1 MQPTLQCFG
10 VGVVLLS
17 LAPPTMSFS
26 RGASHVSCREMIPGH
41 ISAQPQDPQRS
52 HVTLHTSASSYL
64 PGQLVTVTVRS
75 SRDFMGFL
83 LQARSVEGAGVK
95 ARTGVGVGA
104 GLRSTRVGPVLLGGS
119 WTLTPPGTHTLRC
132 LSEGD
137 TLTHSDKQ
145 LKRNLS
151 FVWKAPDAPMGDIK
165 FYITVVQSYFVYWAG
180 IDSAVVHDGSRSPW
194 SGSNITK
201 VDEENSDFVLQ
212 QDEALPALGSLRA
225 SIKKTIQKAS
235 PPTTLG
241 PPTPTSSGTQ
251 DYKYQ
256 EKLTEVTRSI
266 LEMNTSGT
274 FASDQEANEWN
285 SPVTLGSLQNA
296 TKVSETDPY
305 ATSGSPSGVTEE
317 AGADTGNPFTHTIA
331 EATDMEAVTNLLP
344 NITVQNSTS
353 PLSLLQTLASLL
365 PLKDGKMQRKEA
377 KKNFQ
382 DPKLPTIPGTKDTT
396 LNPETTTKAIPSP
409 THGFQNQ
416 NTLKPTSQHPRKLIQ
431 DQTSSVKSVTQSS
444 SPQPWRTALTGSH
457 LSLIKDEMGSQYLPQ
472 NLHLKLLLHYQMS
485 STNPFH
491 QATSPS
497 KPPLQS
503 QSSTSQTSPLYQS
516 FAAKLFSKIQ
526 TSSPNLIQPSEAPSH
541 QSFPNKPVSSLSKP
555 ESENSQFGQKTRPGQ
570 TSPPPYQ
577 LHTTA
582 PLSSPPHPKPLSS
595 YPQALLQTIPTQ
607 PQEQASFL
615 QMDQSQ
621 TWSKP
626 HSQTV
631 APQAQSSGWK
641 QMQSSATPGS
651 INPLPFTSRVDL
663 TLIPGDSAEVKDFQS
678 QAKIET
684 MSPIFASIPSTT
696 PSPSFA
702 VSDGLSRFNSLLHT
716 FPASSFVHSTT
727 PLYSSG
733 GSTLVSIQTSV
744 THAPFSPSFFSS
756 SMKNQAKTAPALSA
770 LPSPTPISIPPHLPS
785 IQPSSTSPR
794 PSSFNSSTKFSSNS
808 NSNYPSPAS
817 FFSLVSL
824 STSSSTL
831 MASSQSI
838 TSSTYLSPS
847 SSTISP
853 ALSSS
858 SSVSSISSPSI
869 PPSPPPSS
877 SYTSTSTSTS
887 SSLDFTNPSATSSS
901 MVSSQ
906 STSPL
911 PGPSPVPRRSLYN
924 PLTSTSS
931 PVPFQQLTPGQRLPV
946 QNHIT
951 SSDPG
956 PSLNLPT
963 SRTVVHPNP
972 EPHPN
977 LDPNFKLNRGHEL
990 KPNLPNTD
998 TNPKLKRPS
1007 NPPATPDK
1015 EGKYPDIIPRHSA
1028 WELGMLLG
1036 CSAGLGMVLVVG
1048 VRYMYRQACGKR
1060 TEVTLNDRERE
1071 YGRGERG
1078 LIHVQECGDLVRVR
1092 RIRENSFVLLAEYD
1106 ILASPGD

>member
-1 MQPTLQCFG
+1 M
-10 VGVVLLS
+10 
-17 LAPPTMSFS
+17 
-26 RGASHVSCREMIPGH
+26 
-41 ISAQPQDPQRS
+41 
-52 HVTLHTSASSYL
+52 
-64 PGQLVTVTVRS
+64 
-75 SRDFMGFL
+75 
-83 LQARSVEGAGVK
+83 
-95 ARTGVGVGA
+95 
-104 GLRSTRVGPVLLGGS
+104 
-119 WTLTPPGTHTLRC
+119 
-132 LSEGD
+132 
-137 TLTHSDKQ
+137 
-145 LKRNLS
+145 
-151 FVWKAPDAPMGDIK
+151 
-165 FYITVVQSYFVYWAG
+165 
-180 IDSAVVHDGSRSPW
+180 
-194 SGSNITK
+194 
-201 VDEENSDFVLQ
+201 
-212 QDEALPALGSLRA
+212 
-225 SIKKTIQKAS
+225 
-235 PPTTLG
+235 
-241 PPTPTSSGTQ
+241 
-251 DYKYQ
+251 
-256 EKLTEVTRSI
+256 
-266 LEMNTSGT
+266 
-274 FASDQEANEWN
+274 
-285 SPVTLGSLQNA
+285 TLGSLQNA

-331 EATDMEAVTNLLP
+331 EATDMEAATNLLP

-377 KKNFQ
+377 KINLQ
-382 DPKLPTIPGTKDTT
+382 DPELPTIPGTKDTT

-457 LSLIKDEMGSQYLPQ
+457 LSLIKDEMGNQSLPQ

-503 QSSTSQTSPLYQS
+503 QSSTSQTSPPYQS

-526 TSSPNLIQPSEAPSH
+526 TPSPNLIQPSEAPTL
-541 QSFPNKPVSSLSKP
+541 QSFPIKPVSSLSKP
-555 ESENSQFGQKTRPGQ
+555 EPENSQFEPKARPGQ

-577 LHTTA
+577 LDTTA

-595 YPQALLQTIPTQ
+595 YPQALLQTTPTQ

-621 TWSKP
+621 TWPIP
-626 HSQTV
+626 HSQTG

-651 INPLPFTSRVDL
+651 VNPLPFTSRVDL
-663 TLIPGDSAEVKDFQS
+663 TLIPGDSAEVKAFQS

-696 PSPSFA
+696 PSSFA

-716 FPASSFVHSTT
+716 FPASSFVHSTI

-756 SMKNQAKTAPALSA
+756 SMKNQVKTAPALSA

-785 IQPSSTSPR
+785 VQSSSTSPR
-794 PSSFNSSTKFSSNS
+794 PSSFNSSTKPSSNS
-808 NSNYPSPAS
+808 SNYPSPAS

-824 STSSSTL
+824 STSSSTP

-847 SSTISP
+847 FTTISP

-869 PPSPPPSS
+869 PPSSPPSS

-887 SSLDFTNPSATSSS
+887 SSFSLDFTNPSATSSS

-924 PLTSTSS
+924 PLTSASS

-963 SRTVVHPNP
+963 SRPVVHPNP

-977 LDPNFKLNRGHEL
+977 LDPNFELNLGHEL

-998 TNPKLKRPS
+998 TNLKPKRPS

-1015 EGKYPDIIPRHSA
+1015 EGNYPDIIPRHSA

>member
-1 MQPTLQCFG
+1 
-10 VGVVLLS
+10 
-17 LAPPTMSFS
+17 
-26 RGASHVSCREMIPGH
+26 
-41 ISAQPQDPQRS
+41 
-52 HVTLHTSASSYL
+52 
-64 PGQLVTVTVRS
+64 
-75 SRDFMGFL
+75 MGFL

-104 GLRSTRVGPVLLGGS
+104 GLRSTRVGPLLLGGS

-225 SIKKTIQKAS
+225 SIKKTIEKAN

-256 EKLTEVTRSI
+256 EKLTEVTRSV
-266 LEMNTSGT
+266 LEMNSSGT

-285 SPVTLGSLQNA
+285 SPVTLRSLQNA

-457 LSLIKDEMGSQYLPQ
+457 LSLIKDEMGSQSLPQ
-472 NLHLKLLLHYQMS
+472 NLHLKLLLQYQMS

-491 QATSPS
+491 QATSSS

-526 TSSPNLIQPSEAPSH
+526 TSSPDLIQPSEAPTL
-541 QSFPNKPVSSLSKP
+541 QSFPNKPEP
-555 ESENSQFGQKTRPGQ
+555 ENSQFEPKARPGQ

-577 LHTTA
+577 LHTA
-582 PLSSPPHPKPLSS
+582 ARLSSPPHPKPLSS

-607 PQEQASFL
+607 TQEQASFL
-615 QMDQSQ
+615 QMDRFQ

-663 TLIPGDSAEVKDFQS
+663 TFI
-678 QAKIET
+678 
-684 MSPIFASIPSTT
+684 
-696 PSPSFA
+696 
-702 VSDGLSRFNSLLHT
+702 
-716 FPASSFVHSTT
+716 
-727 PLYSSG
+727 
-733 GSTLVSIQTSV
+733 
-744 THAPFSPSFFSS
+744 
-756 SMKNQAKTAPALSA
+756 
-770 LPSPTPISIPPHLPS
+770 
-785 IQPSSTSPR
+785 
-794 PSSFNSSTKFSSNS
+794 
-808 NSNYPSPAS
+808 
-817 FFSLVSL
+817 
-824 STSSSTL
+824 
-831 MASSQSI
+831 
-838 TSSTYLSPS
+838 
-847 SSTISP
+847 
-853 ALSSS
+853 
-858 SSVSSISSPSI
+858 
-869 PPSPPPSS
+869 
-877 SYTSTSTSTS
+877 
-887 SSLDFTNPSATSSS
+887 
-901 MVSSQ
+901 
-906 STSPL
+906 

-931 PVPFQQLTPGQRLPV
+931 PVPFQQLTPGQRLPI

-977 LDPNFKLNRGHEL
+977 LDPNFKLNLGHEL

-998 TNPKLKRPS
+998 TNPKPKRPS